1 MKLWSKIK
9 VMLCSLLLTGC
20 FAPALL
26 MTSQAQLLGEL
37 FRPLVGFNPLDVKLF
52 ENPLIRDPMVA
63 LMGEDNY
70 RTAVTLLNTATA
82 IQQQGPLYFV
92 VSEHSPLPHLAEKAG
107 FVWNSEH
114 NQMAI
119 LLVSGG
125 KTEIF
130 NQVVEGAA
138 GKIAPSWPKEL
149 VEYTSPEKLKQ
160 KVVAEAAGR
169 IGQGLGLSE
178 QQTGL
183 VETGLSG
190 GSVQNALEDNLK
202 QQAMDPVEE
211 IKQKV
216 EAGKAKLLSV
226 PKQRFTEMTQEAVP
240 TEDDVIKQFTGKSA
254 DELKAAKK
262 YVEDAKARA
271 DANQKQPVST
281 VKDQATLEKEAKQWA
296 KDKAN
301 KKVDET
307 RAPADELL
315 NELTE
320 EVKQKTTLPTPAPA
334 KKKDGGE

>member
-20 FAPALL
+20 IAPALL

-37 FRPLVGFNPLDVKLF
+37 LRPLVGFNPLDVKLF

-82 IQQQGPLYFV
+82 IQQQGPLFFV

-138 GKIAPSWPKEL
+138 GKIIPSWPKEL
-149 VEYTSPEKLKQ
+149 LDYTSPEKLKQ
-160 KVVAEAAGR
+160 KAVAAAAGK

-178 QQTGL
+178 EQTGF
-183 VETGLSG
+183 VETGLAG
-190 GSVQNALEDNLK
+190 GSVQNALEENLK
-202 QQAMDPVEE
+202 QKAMDPVEE
-211 IKQKV
+211 IKQQV
-216 EAGKAKLLSV
+216 EAGKAELLSA

-240 TEDDVIKQFTGKSA
+240 TEDDVLKQFTGKSA
-254 DELKAAKK
+254 EELKAAKK
-262 YVEDAKARA
+262 YVEEAKARA
-271 DANQKQPVST
+271 DANQKKPVSAI
-281 VKDQATLEKEAKQWA
+281 KDKATLEKEAKQWA

-307 RAPADELL
+307 RAPADDLL

-320 EVKQKTTLPTPAPA
+320 EVKQKTTLPGTE
-334 KKKDGGE
+334 KKKDGGD

>member
-9 VMLCSLLLTGC
+9 VMLCSVLLTGC
-20 FAPALL
+20 IAPALL

-37 FRPLVGFNPLDVKLF
+37 MRPLVGFNPLDVNLF

-63 LMGEDNY
+63 LMGESNY

-82 IQQQGPLYFV
+82 IQQQGPLFFV

-107 FVWNSEH
+107 FVWNSDH

-130 NQVVEGAA
+130 HQVVEGAA
-138 GKIAPSWPKEL
+138 GKVIPSWPKEL
-149 VEYTSPEKLKQ
+149 VDYTSPEKLKQ
-160 KVVAEAAGR
+160 KAVAAAAGK

-178 QQTGL
+178 EQTGF
-183 VETGLSG
+183 VETGLAG
-190 GSVQNALEDNLK
+190 GSVQNALEENLK
-202 QQAMDPVEE
+202 QKAMDPLEE
-211 IKQKV
+211 IRQKV
-216 EAGKAKLLSV
+216 EEGKADLLSQ
-226 PKQRFTEMTQEAVP
+226 PKQRFTEMKQEAML
-240 TEDDVIKQFTGKSA
+240 TEEDMFKQFTGKSA
-254 DELKAAKK
+254 EELKAAKK
-262 YVEDAKARA
+262 YAEEAKARA
-271 DANQKQPVST
+271 DANQKKPFNT
-281 VKDQATLEKEAKQWA
+281 IKDKATLEKEAKQWA

-315 NELTE
+315 KELTE
-320 EVKQKTTLPTPAPA
+320 EVKQKTTLPAPE
-334 KKKDGGE
+334 KKKDGGD

>member
-20 FAPALL
+20 IAPALL

-37 FRPLVGFNPLDVKLF
+37 MRPLVGFNPLDVNLF

-63 LMGEDNY
+63 LMGESNY

-82 IQQQGPLYFV
+82 IQQQGPLFFV

-107 FVWNSEH
+107 FVWNSDH

-130 NQVVEGAA
+130 HQVVEGAA
-138 GKIAPSWPKEL
+138 GKVIPSWPKEL
-149 VEYTSPEKLKQ
+149 VDYTSPEKLKQ
-160 KVVAEAAGR
+160 KAVAAAAGK

-178 QQTGL
+178 EQTGF
-183 VETGLSG
+183 VETGLAG
-190 GSVQNALEDNLK
+190 GSVQNALEENLK
-202 QQAMDPVEE
+202 QKAMDPLEE
-211 IKQKV
+211 IRQKV
-216 EAGKAKLLSV
+216 EEGKADLLSQ
-226 PKQRFTEMTQEAVP
+226 PKQRFTEMKQEAML
-240 TEDDVIKQFTGKSA
+240 TEEDMFKQFTGKSA
-254 DELKAAKK
+254 EELKAAKQ
-262 YVEDAKARA
+262 YAEEAKARA
-271 DANQKQPVST
+271 DANQKKPFNT
-281 VKDQATLEKEAKQWA
+281 IKDKATLEKEAKQWA
-296 KDKAN
+296 KDKAD

-315 NELTE
+315 KELTE
-320 EVKQKTTLPTPAPA
+320 EVKQKTTLPAPE
-334 KKKDGGE
+334 KKKDGGK

>member
-160 KVVAEAAGR
+160 KAVAAAAGKLSE
-169 IGQGLGLSE
+169 GLGLSE
-178 QQTGL
+178 EQQAL
-183 VETGLSG
+183 METGLSG

-216 EAGKAKLLSV
+216 EAGKAELLSV

-240 TEDDVIKQFTGKSA
+240 TEDDVVKQFTGKSA

-271 DANQKQPVST
+271 DANQKQSVST
-281 VKDQATLEKEAKQWA
+281 VKDQATLEREAKQWA

-320 EVKQKTTLPTPAPA
+320 EVKQKTTLPTPVPV

>member
-1 MKLWSKIK
+1 MKLWSKIR

-37 FRPLVGFNPLDVKLF
+37 LRPLVGFNPLEVKLF

-63 LMGEDNY
+63 LMGEEKY
-70 RTAVTLLNTATA
+70 RTAVTLLNTAAA
-82 IQQQGPLYFV
+82 IQQQGPLFFV

-107 FVWNSEH
+107 FVWNKEH

-130 NQVVEGAA
+130 NQVVQGAA
-138 GKIAPSWPKEL
+138 GKVVPSWPKEL

-160 KVVAEAAGR
+160 KAVAAAAGQL
-169 IGQGLGLSE
+169 GNSLGLSAE
-178 QQTGL
+178 QQGL
-183 VETGLSG
+183 METGLAG
-190 GSVQNALEDNLK
+190 GSVQNAVEENLK
-202 QQAMDPVEE
+202 KKAMDPIDE
-211 IKQKV
+211 IKQQV
-216 EAGKAKLLSV
+216 EAGKADLLNQ
-226 PKQRFTEMTQEAVP
+226 PKQRFTEMKQDVTP
-240 TEDDVIKQFTGKSA
+240 SEDDVLKQFTGKSA

-262 YVEDAKARA
+262 YLDDAKARA
-271 DANQKQPVST
+271 NANQKQPLST
-281 VKDQATLEKEAKQWA
+281 VKDKATLEKEAKQWA

-307 RAPADELL
+307 RAPADDLL

-320 EVKQKTTLPTPAPA
+320 EVKQKTTLPVPE
-334 KKKDGGE
+334 KKKDGTN

>member
-9 VMLCSLLLTGC
+9 VILCSLLLTGC

-37 FRPLVGFNPLDVKLF
+37 FRPLVGFNPLEVKLF

-160 KVVAEAAGR
+160 KAVAAAAGQL
-169 IGQGLGLSE
+169 GQTLGLSE
-178 QQTGL
+178 QQGL
-183 VETGLSG
+183 IETGLSG
-190 GSVQNALEDNLK
+190 GSVQNALEENLK

-216 EAGKAKLLSV
+216 ESGKADLLNQ
-226 PKQRFTEMTQEAVP
+226 PKQRFTEMTQEAML
-240 TEDDVIKQFTGKSA
+240 TEDDMVKQFTGKSA
-254 DELKAAKK
+254 EELKAAKK
-262 YVEDAKARA
+262 YVDDAKARA
-271 DANQKQPVST
+271 DANQKKPAST
-281 VKDQATLEKEAKQWA
+281 IKDKATLEKEAKQWA

-320 EVKQKTTLPTPAPA
+320 EVKQKTTLPAPE

>member
-37 FRPLVGFNPLDVKLF
+37 FRPLVGFNPLEVKLF

-138 GKIAPSWPKEL
+138 GKIVPSWPKEL

-160 KVVAEAAGR
+160 KAVAAAT
-169 IGQGLGLSE
+169 GQLGQTLGLSE
-178 QQTGL
+178 QQQGL
-183 VETGLSG
+183 METGLSG
-190 GSVQNALEDNLK
+190 GSVQNALEESLK

-216 EAGKAKLLSV
+216 ESGKADLLNQ
-226 PKQRFTEMTQEAVP
+226 PKQRFTEMTQEAML
-240 TEDDVIKQFTGKSA
+240 TEDDMVKQFTGKSA
-254 DELKAAKK
+254 EELKAAKK

-271 DANQKQPVST
+271 DANQKKSAST
-281 VKDQATLEKEAKQWA
+281 IKDKATLEKEAKQWA

-307 RAPADELL
+307 RAPADDLL

-320 EVKQKTTLPTPAPA
+320 EVKQKTTPPVPE
-334 KKKDGGE
+334 KKKDGGD